1 MPPGAAP
8 QRMKIFPLR
17 KGDSVSVRDREGDVS
32 VGCARG
38 SCDRDTP
45 QRLRRF
51 SPPLI
56 TLIGGIFRRA
66 TKGMWDH
73 QEKGRPE

>member
-1 MPPGAAP
+1 MPRVGTTKNENIPP
-8 QRMKIFPLR
+8 S
-17 KGDSVSVRDREGDVS
+17 KGGSDLARDREGEVS

-51 SPPLI
+51 SP
-56 TLIGGIFRRA
+56 
-66 TKGMWDH
+66 
-73 QEKGRPE
+73 